1 MLTPS
6 KEIDLA
12 AAAADLK
19 AARMV
24 AQAKAAVALEAA
36 KAVAAARTAALAEA
50 MAAAAVEIEAARVEA
65 EAKAAVVTAARAA
78 LGTAKTEAMEQK
90 PLEQERMDGTADAE
104 AAKKKK
110 KKKKRKQK
118 ATDDGAEGAEGT
130 DGDDAHDESEAAERA
145 LPPPAALPSG
155 NIGIESADQETPID
169 PTLKGL
175 MEDAF
180 GPASDATRGDR
191 MERGLEAAAG
201 LADPE
206 RHVVQWLDE
215 IADSHT
221 ADKLS
226 DPRLCFFCGAEA
238 PRSLCSRC
246 GVASYCNKACQSS
259 DWGKQ
264 GRWGGHKTLCA
275 QYQQLGKAQ
284 ALAPDGRRAVLE
296 AALARLRLYVCPF
309 ALCHGSGGES
319 GKPRGCVFVQLGC
332 SLATLALPAPR
343 DCSGRVLAAD
353 ERAALIH
360 FISGGEL
367 EEVCQTDVRIAALKE
382 RIDTAIRSHDDRQYV
397 CVLARAACGFTGL
410 LLQPMVPAWNV
421 ARTLASEY
429 ERQECLQINL
439 DVLDDDEMRPL

>member
-1 MLTPS
+1 MHF
-6 KEIDLA
+6 KEGAMA
-12 AAAADLK
+12 AAADDLK

-50 MAAAAVEIEAARVEA
+50 LAAAAVEIEAARVEA
-65 EAKAAVVTAARAA
+65 EAKAAAATAARAA
-78 LGTAKTEAMEQK
+78 LETAKTEAMEQK
-90 PLEQERMDGTADAE
+90 PLEQERLDGSAD

-110 KKKKRKQK
+110 KKKRKKK
-118 ATDDGAEGAEGT
+118 ATDGAEGAEGT
-130 DGDDAHDESEAAERA
+130 DGDDAHDESEAAEQV
-145 LPPPAALPSG
+145 PTPPAALPSG
-155 NIGIESADQETPID
+155 LIGIESAEQETPID

-180 GPASDATRGDR
+180 GPASDGSRGDR

-215 IADSHT
+215 IADNPT

-226 DPRLCFFCGAEA
+226 DPRLCFCCGAEA
-238 PRSLCSRC
+238 PRSHCSRC

-259 DWGKQ
+259 DWGNQ
-264 GRWGGHKTLCA
+264 GRWGGHKTLCS

-284 ALAPDGRRAVLE
+284 AIAPDRRRAVLE
-296 AALARLRLYVCPF
+296 ATLARLRLYVCPF

-360 FISGGEL
+360 FISGAEL
-367 EEVCQTDVRIAALKE
+367 DEVCQTDVRIAALKE

-397 CVLARAACGFTGL
+397 CVLARAACGFTAL